1 MMAKIEK
8 EKQLVE
14 ENKFRQKFNV
24 EMESF
29 FQHLD
34 KNHISDEHLC
44 LSAVE
49 VSNPLIGNHS
59 PIESPRDRSHN
70 METQRN

>member
-1 MMAKIEK
+1 MEMMAKIEK

-29 FQHLD
+29 F
-34 KNHISDEHLC
+34 
-44 LSAVE
+44 
-49 VSNPLIGNHS
+49 
-59 PIESPRDRSHN
+59 
-70 METQRN
+70 